1 MTAVEWL
8 EKKLIESGVNLL
20 LEEFEFIQQALEM
33 EKQQIIDAANIPKE
47 QRWYEDKY
55 NSCGEQYYFETY
67 KKPTEWNYAAN
78 HLNGLYIKQ
87 IGLAIQ
93 MTRVL

>member
-1 MTAVEWL
+1 MENKQTAVEWL
-8 EKKLIESGVNLL
+8 KSQFQYTDKKL
-20 LEEFEFIQQALEM
+20 FDQALEL

-67 KKPTEWNYAAN
+67 KS
-78 HLNGLYIKQ
+78 KQ
-87 IGLAIQ
+87 L
-93 MTRVL
+93 

>member
-33 EKQQIIDAANIPKE
+33 EKQQIINAANIPKE
-47 QRWYEDKY
+47 QRWYDGSKY
-55 NSCGEQYYFETY
+55 NSCGEQYYSETY
-67 KKPTEWNYAAN
+67 KS
-78 HLNGLYIKQ
+78 KQ
-87 IGLAIQ
+87 L
-93 MTRVL
+93 